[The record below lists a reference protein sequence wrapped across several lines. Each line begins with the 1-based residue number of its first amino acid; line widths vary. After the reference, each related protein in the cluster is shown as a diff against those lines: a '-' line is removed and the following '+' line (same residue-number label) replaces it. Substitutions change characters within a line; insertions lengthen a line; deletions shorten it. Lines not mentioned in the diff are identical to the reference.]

1 MLERVSV
8 NERWS
13 GKLTCNRFNMLFAE
27 LEPAY
32 ANMVYNASG
41 AIFRFHLRVMTRPR
55 SHAFT
60 IDDSR

>member
-1 MLERVSV
+1 
-8 NERWS
+8 
-13 GKLTCNRFNMLFAE
+13 MLFAE

-32 ANMVYNASG
+32 ANMVYNAPG
-41 AIFRFHLRVMTRPR
+41 AIFRFRLRLMTRPR